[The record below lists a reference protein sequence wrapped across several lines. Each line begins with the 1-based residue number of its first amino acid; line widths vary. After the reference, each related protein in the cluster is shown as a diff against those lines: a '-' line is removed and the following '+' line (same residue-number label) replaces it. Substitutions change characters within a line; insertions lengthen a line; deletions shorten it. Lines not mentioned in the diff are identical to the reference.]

1 MGSWIERCG
10 GTPASPDPPTFPNP
24 PMTRSLLIPT
34 LALLVLG
41 AASWASDSFT
51 FDRSGQIW
59 VEGTSSIRDWDCQV
73 GQFAGTLDADVE
85 GTDLTSLGGTIV
97 TIPVQGIDCGN
108 GTMNRHLRDALGQTP
123 IRYTLTSATLGA
135 PEADGWTTI
144 RTTGRLTISGTMRPA
159 QMTVKGKALDDG
171 RFRFTG
177 QHALLMTDFGIDPPT
192 ALLGTLKTRD
202 EVTVYFDVTVSP
214 LGSN

>member
-1 MGSWIERCG
+1 V
-10 GTPASPDPPTFPNP
+10 
-24 PMTRSLLIPT
+24 TRSLLIPT

-41 AASWASDSFT
+41 AAGWASDSFT

-59 VEGTSSIRDWDCQV
+59 VEGTSSVRDWDCQV
-73 GQFAGTLDADVE
+73 GQVAGTLDAELE
-85 GTDLTSLGGTIV
+85 GTGLASLGGTSV
-97 TIPVQGIDCGN
+97 TIPVQGIDCDN
-108 GTMNRHLRDALGQTP
+108 GTMNRHRRSALGQTP

-144 RTTGRLTISGTMRPA
+144 RTTGRL
-159 QMTVKGKALDDG
+159 ALK
-171 RFRFTG
+171 
-177 QHALLMTDFGIDPPT
+177 MTDFGVDPPT
-192 ALLGTLKTRD
+192 ALLGTLRTGD